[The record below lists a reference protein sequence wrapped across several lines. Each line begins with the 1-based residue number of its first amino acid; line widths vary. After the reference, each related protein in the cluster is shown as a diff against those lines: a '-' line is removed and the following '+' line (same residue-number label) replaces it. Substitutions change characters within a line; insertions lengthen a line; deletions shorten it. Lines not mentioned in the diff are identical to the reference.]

1 MTSVIGNTRTIS
13 EAATAFMA
21 IVKHF
26 EYQQGPNPIGKSLTN
41 FTFWTGAG
49 FSKSWD
55 THAPLGSEL
64 FKLDTDDLRDV
75 TDLIVLSRMLGLS
88 SSEITLD
95 GIRQIV
101 YNLDVYDR
109 YPDVC
114 SRYIDPQNT
123 RIIRDGVR
131 AAILNRYEKLASI
144 NYFNDETSRFPLIEE
159 NEQQRSILRFFRY
172 LYTCAN
178 GSEIISEGIRLHFA
192 TTNYDY
198 VIETILDNILGPD
211 DSLFLYTYRGFTP
224 SKVAGS
230 RNPVMTHQHWL
241 TQHLIKLNGG
251 FEILRESNRYH
262 LDYSKRNLEQI
273 AKQPPIIMLPSREQD
288 YSDPYF
294 HTIFPKIVR
303 LMRETKILII
313 VGYSLPDDDALIRFV
328 LKQFAEEPEDAHG
341 KVIFY
346 IDLMSDS
353 DKRLRLKS
361 VFPLIEQI
369 DMPQVFTYQG
379 SFSDFTE
386 ECVSLISN
394 SI

>member
-1 MTSVIGNTRTIS
+1 M
-13 EAATAFMA
+13 
-21 IVKHF
+21 
-26 EYQQGPNPIGKSLTN
+26 
-41 FTFWTGAG
+41 
-49 FSKSWD
+49 
-55 THAPLGSEL
+55 GSEL

-144 NYFNDETSRFPLIEE
+144 NYFNDETSRFPLIKE
-159 NEQQRSILRFFRY
+159 NKQQRSILRFFRY

-178 GSEIISEGIRLHFA
+178 GSEIFSEGIRLHFA

-224 SKVAGS
+224 SKIADS

-251 FEILRESNRYH
+251 FEILREENRYH
-262 LDYSKRNLEQI
+262 LDYSKRNPEQI
-273 AKQPPIIMLPSREQD
+273 AKQPPIIMLPSREQN

-303 LMRETKILII
+303 LMRETRILII

-346 IDLMSDS
+346 IDLLSDS

-394 SI
+394 ST